1 MYTSTLLALT
11 TLATFPRVLAQVGVH
26 STFSDCQALT
36 DPATW
41 DSAFNTVNT
50 CKYGSPDNIFH
61 FPAMAY
67 NTACHGNCCVYWAAS
82 YGGSGPTVP
91 DKEQTRQDA
100 MGLFGCA
107 DTAKN
112 KINAMV
118 FKDDGYGVCLSNGNG
133 CSDCF
138 DDKDFSG
145 HCSKCG

>member
-1 MYTSTLLALT
+1 
-11 TLATFPRVLAQVGVH
+11 
-26 STFSDCQALT
+26 
-36 DPATW
+36 
-41 DSAFNTVNT
+41 
-50 CKYGSPDNIFH
+50 
-61 FPAMAY
+61 
-67 NTACHGNCCVYWAAS
+67 
-82 YGGSGPTVP
+82 VP

-138 DDKDFSG
+138 GESGCGINQTRVDFCTDDKDFSG